1 VLRLIRSIDIPKNS
15 RVPFWQEEVCP
26 YLYRVDSIGVSK
38 EDFSFVWE
46 TRDIGAFGFA
56 HMTADIRGR
65 RRSRTAIS
73 RDGFDAIALQRSDCG
88 PITVEFARQTIRL
101 EENDWIALS
110 LNWPH
115 EMHAAKSI
123 SLRSLELPRT
133 LLSPFL
139 LGGILQRP
147 MHISARSPVGAVAS
161 ATLDA
166 VWMQLPKLNASLGEN
181 VLRSL
186 LSLIGVVCRTGAG
199 EHEIG
204 QGGVSAARFQ
214 TVLRHLQQHVADP
227 DLSPAST
234 ARALGISVRY
244 LHKLFEPT
252 GESFAGYVVRERL
265 AGCRASLENPLER
278 DRSTTDIAFGWGFGS
293 LPTFYRAFSREF
305 GCAPGDLR
313 SRRALDETTTVRCLR
328 GGSGFSVSY

>member
-1 VLRLIRSIDIPKNS
+1 MLRFICSDDIPKNS

-26 YLYRVDSIGVSK
+26 YLYRVDSIGVRE
-38 EDFSFVWE
+38 EDFSFLWE

-88 PITVEFARQTIRL
+88 PITVEFARETIRL

-110 LNWPH
+110 LDWPH

-139 LGGILQRP
+139 LAGTLQGP
-147 MHISARSPVGAVAS
+147 VHVSARSPVRAVAS

-166 VWMQLPKLNASLGEN
+166 VWTQLPNLNASSGESI
-181 VLRSL
+181 LRSL
-186 LSLIGVVCRTGAG
+186 ASLIGVVCRTGAG
-199 EHEIG
+199 EHELAKD
-204 QGGVSAARFQ
+204 GVRAARFQ
-214 TVLRHLQQHVADP
+214 TVLSHLHQHIADP
-227 DLSPAST
+227 DLSATST
-234 ARALGISVRY
+234 ARALRISVRY

-252 GESFAGYVVRERL
+252 GESFAEHVIRERL

-278 DRSTTDIAFGWGFGS
+278 NRSTTDIALGWGFGS

-305 GCAPGDLR
+305 GCAPGEFRSQRAPGETTKVHQMR
-313 SRRALDETTTVRCLR
+313 SRSDI
-328 GGSGFSVSY
+328 SVSQ